1 MGCGDSDR
9 KPNTDRTPDLALIR
23 TAGLTKRY
31 ARVTALDALNLE
43 LEPGIVGLVGANGA
57 GKSTLIKLL
66 LGLLEPTS
74 GSGEVMGFDIF
85 RQGPELRQFV
95 GYMPEHECLPTDVSA
110 TEFVT
115 HMAQISGLPRA
126 AARERTAETLR
137 HVGLFEERYR
147 EMRGYSVGMK
157 QRVKLA
163 QALVHDP
170 RLVLLDEPTIGLDP
184 EGRNEML
191 RLIRR
196 IGTEFGIAVIV
207 SSHLLSEIERICDHL
222 VEIEDG
228 RLARSEP
235 MTALTTLTRVL
246 TIEVDGDNAPLADR
260 LRERGVTVNSSGR
273 LLLVQKD
280 DDALLDLVRDS
291 VVDLGLGLVRL
302 EQSRRRLEELFGS
315 QPALE
320 EAEGSGV

>member
-74 GSGEVMGFDIF
+74 GSGEVMGFDIV
-85 RQGPELRQFV
+85 RQGPGLRQFV

-235 MTALTTLTRVL
+235 MTALTTLTRIL
-246 TIEVDGDNAPLADR
+246 TIEVDGDSAPLADR

-273 LLLVQKD
+273 LLLVRKD

-320 EAEGSGV
+320 EDKGSGV